1 MVARWLASASAALS
15 EAGRSRSAGTGDV
28 RRRWRMRRV
37 RLRLSRMEQPTLVIG
52 LDCVPPRLFDFP
64 WAASLVNLQALWR
77 GGSAFRARS
86 TVPPITVPAWAS
98 MTTGRSP
105 GELGLY
111 GFRDRIAGSYN
122 HRINL
127 AHRCRAPRIWDTLSA
142 QGYRTAAVS
151 VPLTWP
157 VVPREHTQDPLVI
170 SGLLTPSRHERWCND
185 DSVAAALTATC
196 GHFIPDVLAYRNV
209 PLEEVL
215 GQAHAL
221 TKQRFAMVRQLLQ
234 AQAWDFMML
243 VDIAPDRVHHA
254 AWRHLDP
261 AHPYFNAHTR
271 EHAQAVAYYHALDD
285 EVGRLCASL
294 PATWSVRI
302 VSDHGAKARL
312 GAFYI
317 NAYLEQL
324 GLLTWKEEGSPA
336 CSEPQQAQ
344 KGRPTTDDIDFSRT
358 LAWAEGGY
366 YARVYLNLADR
377 DPEGVIHARDAARTL
392 EEVRAAL
399 LGAPLPADLPAPW
412 VVRPEEVYPQA
423 QGNPPDL
430 MACFG
435 DLAITPLAG
444 RAPRNALYEPAAQD
458 DTDSCVHDWDGLL
471 ALPAQPPSHP
481 TPQAADLPVRLLT
494 ECLTDLVPEKPLEP

>member
-1 MVARWLASASAALS
+1 
-15 EAGRSRSAGTGDV
+15 
-28 RRRWRMRRV
+28 
-37 RLRLSRMEQPTLVIG
+37 MEQPTLVIG

-64 WAASLVNLQALWR
+64 WAASLINLQALWR

-111 GFRDRIAGSYN
+111 GFRDRIPNSYN

-127 AHRCRAPRIWDTLSA
+127 AQRCAAPRIWDRLSA

-157 VVPREHTQDPLVI
+157 VAPREREDEPLLI
-170 SGLLTPSRHERWCND
+170 SGLLTPSHRERWCND
-185 DSVAAALTATC
+185 DGVAATLSAKC
-196 GHFIPDVLAYRNV
+196 GQFIPDVLAYRDV
-209 PLEEVL
+209 PLVEVL
-215 GQAHAL
+215 EQAHAL
-221 TKQRFAMVRQLLQ
+221 TKQRFAMVRQLLH

-254 AWRHLDP
+254 AWRYLDP
-261 AHPYFNAHTR
+261 AHPHFNPDAQ
-271 EHAQAVAYYHALDD
+271 EHAQAVAYYHALDR
-285 EVGRLCASL
+285 EVGRLCDSL
-294 PATWSVRI
+294 PTEWSVRI

-317 NAYLEQL
+317 NAYLETL
-324 GLLTWKEEGSPA
+324 GLLTWKETGRADASGD
-336 CSEPQQAQ
+336 PQAG
-344 KGRPTTDDIDFSRT
+344 KGRPTSQTIDFPRT

-366 YARVYLNLADR
+366 YARVYLNLTDR
-377 DPEGVIHARDAARTL
+377 DPKGVIQARDRARYL
-392 EEVRAAL
+392 EEVRAVL
-399 LGAPLPADLPAPW
+399 LSAPLPTDLPAPW

-435 DLAITPLAG
+435 DLSITPLAG
-444 RAPRNALYEPAAQD
+444 PSPGDALYEPAAQD
-458 DTDSCVHDWDGLL
+458 DADSCVHDWDGLL
-471 ALPAQPPSHP
+471 ALPGQPPSSV
-481 TPQAADLPVRLLT
+481 TPQTANLPVRLLT